1 MKKVLA
7 RTLAWLSMLIFPTI
21 ALSQESK
28 FDPVTQ
34 DLLEVDKNFP
44 PMTHEVSIPIENKRM
59 TGFILNA
66 NGQGPH
72 PTFVL
77 LHGLPGNEKNL
88 DLAQSMRR
96 AGFNILFF
104 HYRGAWGSEGDYSF
118 KSLHNDVLAAIEFL
132 RTHAKQYRVDR
143 RSLSVIG
150 HSFGG
155 YAALRTGI
163 EDKQLACVIAVS
175 AANPATI
182 ARSKRADASFE
193 ANIGKY
199 VDGLFMLDG
208 YSGKQAIEELVQF
221 QYEMDTTTYGPRLKG
236 KSVYMIVGE
245 QDTVTPPK
253 LQDANFL
260 AYSKVDSLN
269 LTAEKIPGDHVF
281 STSRILLQRKVVD
294 WSLDNCQ

>member
-1 MKKVLA
+1 MNNIFARSLA
-7 RTLAWLSMLIFPTI
+7 MLT
-21 ALSQESK
+21 ALVFSTYALCSTSK

-34 DLLEVDKNFP
+34 DLPKIDRQFP
-44 PMTHEVSIPIENKRM
+44 PVTHEVSVPIENQRM

-66 NGQGPH
+66 NGKGPH

-104 HYRGAWGSEGDYSF
+104 HYRGAWGSEGNYSF
-118 KSLHNDVLAAIEFL
+118 QSLHKDVLAAIKFL
-132 RTHAKQYRVDR
+132 RNNAQEYRVDKSR
-143 RSLSVIG
+143 ISVIG

-155 YAALRTGI
+155 YAALRVGA
-163 EDKQLACVIAVS
+163 EEKKLSCVVALS

-199 VDGLFMLDG
+199 VDSLYMLNG
-208 YSGKQAIEELVQF
+208 FSGKQALWELQKF
-221 QYEMDTTTYGPRLKG
+221 QNEMDTTTYGLKLKG

-245 QDTVTPPK
+245 QDTVTPEK
-253 LQDANFL
+253 LQDANY
-260 AYSKVDSLN
+260 AEYSKINGLN

-281 STSRILLQRKVVD
+281 STSRILLQRKLVD
-294 WSLDNCQ
+294 WSLSNCR